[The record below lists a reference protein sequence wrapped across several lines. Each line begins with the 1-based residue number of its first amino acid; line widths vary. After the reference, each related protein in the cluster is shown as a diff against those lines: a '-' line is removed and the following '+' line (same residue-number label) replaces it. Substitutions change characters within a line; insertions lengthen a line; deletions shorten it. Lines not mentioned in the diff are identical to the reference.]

1 MSGNTTPGKDPETM
15 SYSKAS
21 MQATNKYMK
30 NNLDVIRFSVP
41 KEKKDQ
47 RPTKQ
52 EITEHAEKYGYSST
66 QQFILSAINK
76 QMMIDKKE
84 AAFIDLTDC

>member
-1 MSGNTTPGKDPETM
+1 MPYNEARKKATT
-15 SYSKAS
+15 
-21 MQATNKYMK
+21 KYIN
-30 NNLDVIRFSVP
+30 NNLDTVSFRLP
-41 KEKKDQ
+41 KEKKDE

-52 EITEHAEKYGYSST
+52 EITEHAEKYGYQSV
-66 QQFILSAINK
+66 QQFIISAINK

>member
-1 MSGNTTPGKDPETM
+1 MAYNEARK
-15 SYSKAS
+15 KAS
-21 MQATNKYMK
+21 DKYIK
-30 NNLDVIRFSVP
+30 NNLDVIRFAVP